1 MGKYSGTLMDHFF
14 APRNAGRM
22 DSPDRSGRAGSAAS
36 GLLMVLQLRLLEDR
50 VAEARFQTFGCGV
63 AIACGSALTEMVTG
77 RTLQECRSITEVELA
92 QALGGVPDDKLHC
105 PALAITALRDALGH

>member
-22 DSPDRSGRAGSAAS
+22 DSPDRCGRAGSAAS
-36 GLLMVLQLRLLEDR
+36 GLLMVLQLRLRGDR

-63 AIACGSALTEMVTG
+63 AIACGSALTELVTG
-77 RTLQECRSITEVELA
+77 RTLEACRSITELELV
-92 QALGGVPDDKLHC
+92 QALSGVPDDKRHC
-105 PALAITALRDALGH
+105 PTLAIAALHDALGQ